1 MHFDVFGESR
11 AKEAEAL
18 KVIEMEVGEKHV
30 DPRWGR
36 IERLVE
42 ARQT

>member
-18 KVIEMEVGEKHV
+18 KVVEMEMREKHV
-30 DPRWGR
+30 DPRRGR
-36 IERLVE
+36 VEGLIE
-42 ARQT
+42 ARQA